1 MEGNRVPEAHI
12 IGIGHYVPEN
22 IITND
27 DLSELMDT
35 SNEWIVDRTGIQERR
50 FASLNCGPSDLAIPA
65 VESAINN
72 AKINKDDIEFIIFA
86 TSTPDYYVPG
96 SSSIL
101 QDKMNFKN
109 IGALDIRV
117 QCSGFV
123 YGISIAEQYIKSG
136 KFNNILVIGSE
147 VQSTA
152 MDLTNRGRDTAVI
165 FADGAG
171 AAIVSSTKSGG
182 KILSTHLHSD
192 GKYAKELWVE
202 SPSSSSKPT
211 IDSEKIKEGRHFLKM
226 NGKQVFKHAVKRF
239 PEVIVEGLEFNDL
252 KIQDLDILIPH
263 QANLRI
269 SKFIQKKLN
278 LSDKQ
283 VFSNIHKYGN
293 TTAASV
299 PIALSEALNEGKISK
314 GNIVVLASFGSGFTW
329 ASCIMEWIK

>member
-1 MEGNRVPEAHI
+1 MNGGKLPEAHI

-27 DLSELMDT
+27 DLSKLMDT
-35 SNEWIVDRTGIQERR
+35 SNEWIVERTGIKERR
-50 FASLNCGPSDLAIPA
+50 FANLNQGPSDLAIPA
-65 VESAINN
+65 TEIAINN
-72 AKINKDDIEFIIFA
+72 AKINKDDIDFIIFA
-86 TSTPDYYVPG
+86 TSTPDHYVPG
-96 SSSIL
+96 SSSML
-101 QDKMNFKN
+101 QDKMNFEN

-123 YGISIAEQYIKSG
+123 YGVSIAEQYIKSG
-136 KFNNILVIGSE
+136 KFNNILVVGAE

-152 MDLTNRGRDTAVI
+152 MDLTTRGRDTAII

-171 AAIVSSTKSGG
+171 AAIVSSKESGG

-192 GKYAKELWVE
+192 GKYTKELWVE

-211 IDSEKIKEGRHFLKM
+211 IDPEKIKEGRHFLQM
-226 NGKQVFKHAVKRF
+226 NGKEVFKHAVKRF
-239 PEVIVEGLEFNDL
+239 PEVIIEGLEYNNL
-252 KIQDLDILIPH
+252 KIQDLDMLIPH

-283 VFSNIHKYGN
+283 VFSNIQKYGN

-299 PIALSEALNEGKISK
+299 PIALSEALDEGRISK
-314 GNIVVLASFGSGFTW
+314 GNIVALASFGSGFTW
-329 ASCIMEWIK
+329 ACCILEWIK